1 MEVADPS
8 EATCV
13 DAKVIQQ
20 NRRCCEK
27 PDYLQALEKA
37 RVSFAQKLTL
47 RSCLILANP
56 TAGRTTK

>member
-1 MEVADPS
+1 
-8 EATCV
+8 
-13 DAKVIQQ
+13 VIQQ
-20 NRRCCEK
+20 DRRCCEK